1 MDTHTLTVL
10 EFGKILNFLKQYVTS
25 PQGSS
30 LCERLTPLTN
40 LREIKTLL
48 SEVTEM
54 KEVLNTYDDIPIH
67 GIRDIEEFLN
77 RTSVEG
83 SYLEP
88 QQLQEIC
95 STLETGR
102 KVKTFFR
109 AIGTKY
115 SSLQNIIGKIIPLKE
130 LEDAIKGAIGNQGE
144 ILDTASQELKALRQ
158 QIKNIKFNI
167 KDTLDE
173 LLFREDLSFIFQEQ
187 LITIRNG
194 RFVLPVKI
202 DHKGYLSGVVHDQS
216 HSKATYFI
224 EPLSVVNLNNELQIL
239 RKEEIHEEIRVLT
252 NLTAQTS
259 EKKPEMLFT
268 LSLLEQL
275 DLIYAKAKLSTA
287 LNACEPILNEEGY
300 IKLNSCK
307 HPILLAHLEPLLTSP
322 NSPEKESEGDAEE
335 LRRWIFDASK
345 VVPINLYM
353 DKEINTLIITGAN
366 AGGKT
371 VTLKTLGILSLMAQ
385 TGMHIPAGEESTL
398 TVFHSIFADIGDEQN
413 IEESLSTFSAHISR
427 LDQILRDA
435 DEKSLVLLDELGS
448 GTDPSEGGALGLAI
462 LDHLKSKN
470 SSIVIT
476 SHLTLFKTYAYS
488 HKDVENVSVEFDPV
502 TLKPTYN
509 LVYGMP
515 GLSNAL
521 AIARN
526 LGMSDDIL
534 RSAGKYLEEKDKQL
548 LELIKGLE
556 QSQKEIAQKKNK
568 IIELREGVSV
578 HEKSVESLLK
588 TIKSKKVKILSDYE
602 NKFKRYLR
610 EAETKLEKIVNEAKK
625 KGHPLAKKSNKTLR
639 EVKEELRSHIPLSP
653 EEGKPIESLKVGQAV
668 KLLHFNQEGVV
679 LKVDPTLKKAEILV
693 GEKKVK
699 THFKAITHIKDK
711 EQGEEKSTPTEK
723 HSPAKNHYSASF
735 LAEEVSPKINV
746 IGMTADEALPIVD
759 RTIDHALIKGLE
771 RIEII
776 HGLGTGR
783 LKAAIRK
790 HLKNHSYVKS
800 FWSDDQSRGGAGV
813 TQVDIQFHPKGTT
826 PKKSHKL
833 G

>member
-25 PQGSS
+25 PQGSR
-30 LCERLTPLTN
+30 LCDQLTPLHN
-40 LREIKTLL
+40 LQEIKILL

-67 GIRDIEEFLN
+67 GIKDIEDFLS
-77 RTSVEG
+77 RIRVEG
-83 SYLEP
+83 FYLEP

-109 AIGTKY
+109 AIGSEY

-130 LEDAIKGAIGNQGE
+130 LEDAIKEAIGNQGE
-144 ILDTASQELKALRQ
+144 ILDTASQELKALRK
-158 QIKNIKFNI
+158 QIKNIKLDI
-167 KDTLDE
+167 KNTLDE

-202 DHKGYLSGVVHDQS
+202 DQKGYLSGVVHDQS
-216 HSKATYFI
+216 HSKATYFV

-239 RKEEIHEEIRVLT
+239 RKEEINEEIRVLT
-252 NLTAQTS
+252 NLTAQIG
-259 EKKPEMLFT
+259 EKKPEILFA

-287 LNACEPILNEEGY
+287 LNALEPVMNEEGC

-307 HPILLAHLEPLLTSP
+307 HPILLAHLEPPVTSSH
-322 NSPEKESEGDAEE
+322 SPAKESEGDTEE
-335 LRRWIFDASK
+335 LRRWVFDASK

-353 DKEINTLIITGAN
+353 DQGINTLIITGAN

-413 IEESLSTFSAHISR
+413 IEASLSTFSAHISR
-427 LDQILRDA
+427 LDQIVKKA

-448 GTDPSEGGALGLAI
+448 GTDPSEGAALGLAI
-462 LDHLKSKN
+462 LDLLKSKN

-488 HKDVENVSVEFDPV
+488 HKDVENVSVEFDPA

-509 LVYGMP
+509 LVYGIP

-548 LELIKGLE
+548 LELIRGLE

-568 IIELREGVSV
+568 IINLREAVSV
-578 HEKSVESLLK
+578 HEQSVESLIK
-588 TIKSKKVKILSDYE
+588 AIKSKKARILSDYE

-610 EAETKLEKIVNEAKK
+610 EAETKLERIVNEAKE
-625 KGHPLAKKSNKTLR
+625 KGHPLVKKSNKALH
-639 EVKEELRSHIPLSP
+639 EVKEELKSHIPLSP
-653 EEGKPIESLKVGQAV
+653 EEGDPIESLKVGQKV

-679 LKVDPTLKKAEILV
+679 LNVDHTLKKAEILV

-699 THFKAITHIKDK
+699 THFKAITHIKETAKDK
-711 EQGEEKSTPTEK
+711 DKSTPAGKQPPEI
-723 HSPAKNHYSASF
+723 NYYSNLF
-735 LAEEVSPKINV
+735 LAEEVSPQINI
-746 IGMTADEALPIVD
+746 IGMTADEAIPIVD
-759 RTIDHALIKGLE
+759 RTIDHSLIKGLE

-800 FWSDDQSRGGAGV
+800 FWSDDQSRGGAGI
-813 TQVDIQFHPKGTT
+813 TQVEIQFHPKGTS
-826 PKKSHKL
+826 PKK
-833 G
+833 